1 MCPSRQYREWKIVHF
16 YTIIAGSIVV
26 LLLLL
31 KGNSMKTTVI
41 NTLNAP
47 QPIGPYSQAIKAQGS
62 LLFMSGQIALTAD
75 GTLLNGSVQEQTHQ
89 VIANMK
95 AVLAEANAQLSHI
108 VKTTVFL
115 KDMNDF
121 ATMNEVYSLYF
132 NESKPARSTVE
143 VSRLPKDVL
152 VEIEA
157 IAIVEND

>member
-1 MCPSRQYREWKIVHF
+1 
-16 YTIIAGSIVV
+16 
-26 LLLLL
+26 
-31 KGNSMKTTVI
+31 MKTTVI

-47 QPIGPYSQAIKAQGS
+47 QPIGPYSQAIKTQGS

-89 VIANMK
+89 VISNMK
-95 AVLAEANAQLSHI
+95 AVLADANAQLSHI

-121 ATMNEVYSLYF
+121 AAMNEVYSLYF